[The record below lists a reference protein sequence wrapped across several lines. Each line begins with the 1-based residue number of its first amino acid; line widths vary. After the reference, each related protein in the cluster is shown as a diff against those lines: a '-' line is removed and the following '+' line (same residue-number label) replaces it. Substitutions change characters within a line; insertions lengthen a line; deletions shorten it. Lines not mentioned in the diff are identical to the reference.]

1 MSEMAL
7 TADHLIVIG
16 RGKLLADVPTRQFI
30 DESSSNSVRVRSP
43 QQQRLN
49 ALLVQQGHP
58 TSDVEGYLQVQGV
71 TCAEV
76 GDLAAANGITVHEL
90 FVQSASLEAAFME
103 MTSDSVE
110 YHADAPGVPP
120 GRRPGPGRHQ
130 VEEARS

>member
-1 MSEMAL
+1 
-7 TADHLIVIG
+7 
-16 RGKLLADVPTRQFI
+16 VPTRQFI

-43 QQQRLN
+43 QQDRLG
-49 ALLVQQGHP
+49 ALLAQQGRP
-58 TSDVEGYLQVQGV
+58 TSDVDGYLQVQGV

-110 YHADAPGVPP
+110 YHADALDGPP
-120 GRRPGPGRHQ
+120 DHRAGGSAHDVQ
-130 VEEARS
+130 EARS